1 MIFSKTGNINAAAI
15 GFIRK
20 AIFSFATIS
29 VTPRCKIATRGYAY
43 SAIYILFCISDCVA
57 VSNPYRLIFT
67 KGINQI
73 NLKDG
78 RDLIEV
84 YNQYISAHGAAAY
97 TENLYIFFE
106 NGYLTCIDY
115 SNPSQ
120 SSPLCFQADCNHRS
134 STCTSWLNTPS
145 RAIYASGDNLYY
157 IDSDKSKTPGLYRMD
172 LSGGRRERVKDLEI
186 LENEYW
192 PGISTFGYSFRV
204 YGSYLAVELNLLK
217 NDSRQSMIYLTRI
230 DDRSEGAFVFEGNE
244 NGDVLYTAIEFRED
258 WMFVAEKNTAA
269 GTNTLLG
276 YDLSK
281 QSAVPLVEGWDIN
294 NSFTMQD
301 NVLYWTVT
309 GEGIYSMDIE
319 EKSIVKYRDLDPV
332 LEYGATAYDDQYL
345 YLTNAIRYMDYQGTV
360 PAEGRGIMVYDFHGN
375 LQQFIPMTQEVGNAM
390 FLLSTPD
397 YVFFYDDS
405 THSCHPA
412 WYIEKS
418 AIASNSAKMLPV
430 E

>member
-1 MIFSKTGNINAAAI
+1 MSHRGDKYGIAALLFLLLTLLSSCGQPTGQNVAA
-15 GFIRK
+15 
-20 AIFSFATIS
+20 
-29 VTPRCKIATRGYAY
+29 V
-43 SAIYILFCISDCVA
+43 D
-57 VSNPYRLIFT
+57 
-67 KGINQI
+67 
-73 NLKDG
+73 
-78 RDLIEV
+78 
-84 YNQYISAHGAAAY
+84 YNQYISAHGAVAY

-106 NGYLTCIDY
+106 NGYLTYIDC

-157 IDSDKSKTPGLYRMD
+157 IDLDKSKTPGLYRMD

-186 LENEYW
+186 LENDYW

-301 NVLYWTVT
+301 SVLYWTVT

>member
-1 MIFSKTGNINAAAI
+1 MSHRGDKYGIAALLFLLLTLLSSCGQPI
-15 GFIRK
+15 GQN
-20 AIFSFATIS
+20 
-29 VTPRCKIATRGYAY
+29 
-43 SAIYILFCISDCVA
+43 VA
-57 VSNPYRLIFT
+57 AV
-67 KGINQI
+67 
-73 NLKDG
+73 D
-78 RDLIEV
+78 
-84 YNQYISAHGAAAY
+84 YNQYISAHGAVAY

-106 NGYLTCIDY
+106 NGYLTYIDC
-115 SNPSQ
+115 SNPSK

-281 QSAVPLVEGWDIN
+281 QSAVPLVEGWDIITALPCR
-294 NSFTMQD
+294 TMC
-301 NVLYWTVT
+301 
-309 GEGIYSMDIE
+309 
-319 EKSIVKYRDLDPV
+319 SI
-332 LEYGATAYDDQYL
+332 GQ
-345 YLTNAIRYMDYQGTV
+345 
-360 PAEGRGIMVYDFHGN
+360 
-375 LQQFIPMTQEVGNAM
+375 
-390 FLLSTPD
+390 
-397 YVFFYDDS
+397 
-405 THSCHPA
+405 
-412 WYIEKS
+412 
-418 AIASNSAKMLPV
+418 
-430 E
+430 

>member
-1 MIFSKTGNINAAAI
+1 
-15 GFIRK
+15 
-20 AIFSFATIS
+20 
-29 VTPRCKIATRGYAY
+29 
-43 SAIYILFCISDCVA
+43 
-57 VSNPYRLIFT
+57 
-67 KGINQI
+67 
-73 NLKDG
+73 
-78 RDLIEV
+78 
-84 YNQYISAHGAAAY
+84 
-97 TENLYIFFE
+97 
-106 NGYLTCIDY
+106 
-115 SNPSQ
+115 
-120 SSPLCFQADCNHRS
+120 
-134 STCTSWLNTPS
+134 
-145 RAIYASGDNLYY
+145 
-157 IDSDKSKTPGLYRMD
+157 MD
-172 LSGGRRERVKDLEI
+172 LSGGMRERVKYLEI

-281 QSAVPLVEGWDIN
+281 QSVVPLVEGWDIN